1 LKKGKITT
9 FLEKIGMAKKKAT
22 KKAAKKKV
30 TKKKVAK
37 KKVTKKVTKKK
48 VAKKK
53 VAKKVAKKKV
63 AKKVAKKKVAKK
75 VAKKK
80 VAKKVAKK
88 KVAKKKVAKKKVA
101 KKKVAKKKVA
111 KKKVVKKVEKKKPT
125 KKAAPKKVEAKKAGP
140 KKVESKKTKKAAKK
154 KEEQV
159 NTKVREELLSTLS
172 SAKGQ
177 FNLEEILEAMRNM
190 DNFLSKSDECLE
202 KNCDNLATTGSYCR
216 VHYIKNWDEIKNR
229 EKIIKQGKLN
239 EVISDVLKKFPIK
252 VIQDILDDLQDDKT
266 FFRVLKELNIDSRS
280 ESFDDADDEDIE
292 DDRDIAYETKNT
304 FRPFNEAD

>member
-37 KKVTKKVTKKK
+37 KKV
-48 VAKKK
+48 
-53 VAKKVAKKKV
+53 
-63 AKKVAKKKVAKK
+63 
-75 VAKKK
+75 
-80 VAKKVAKK
+80 AKK

-111 KKKVVKKVEKKKPT
+111 KKKVTKKKVAKKKVAKKKVAKKKVAKKKVAKKKVTKKKVVKKKVVKKTTP
-125 KKAAPKKVEAKKAGP
+125 KKAAPKKVEAKKV
-140 KKVESKKTKKAAKK
+140 VEAKAAPAKKAAAKKAKKVSKK
-154 KEEQV
+154 KAEEV
-159 NTKVREELLSTLS
+159 NTKAREEILSTLS

-177 FNLEEILEAMRNM
+177 FNLEDILEAMRSM
-190 DNFLSKSDECLE
+190 DNFISLSDECLE
-202 KNCDNLATTGSYCR
+202 KNCDNLSTTGGYCR

-239 EVISDVLKKFPIK
+239 EVIKDVLDKFPIK

-280 ESFDDADDEDIE
+280 EAFDDTDDEDIE
-292 DDRDIAYETKNT
+292 DDRDIAYETKGT
-304 FRPFNEAD
+304 FKTINEAE